1 MLINEVADSSAMK
14 LFGLAEF
21 LTGRANDSSSARQI
35 STDAFIKL
43 ANDIGVSLT
52 AQSLQDM
59 AQRPPLSNIIE
70 PIAPNSTV
78 IKFKGNTSDDDVAMP
93 VNKAQDV
100 VASAA
105 KRAASKRN

>member
-21 LTGRANDSSSARQI
+21 LTGRANDSSSAKQI
-35 STDAFIKL
+35 STNAFIKL

-59 AQRPPLSNIIE
+59 VQRPPLSNIIE

-78 IKFKGNTSDDDVAMP
+78 IKFKGNTSDDVAMP